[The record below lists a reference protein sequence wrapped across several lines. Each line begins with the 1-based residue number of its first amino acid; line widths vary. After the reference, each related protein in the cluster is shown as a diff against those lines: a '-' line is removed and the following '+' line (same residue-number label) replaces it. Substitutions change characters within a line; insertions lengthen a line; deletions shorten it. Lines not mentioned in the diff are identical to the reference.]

1 VHLKGI
7 KEVHWCRHAFST
19 MPKCDMLLN
28 NLYEVFNS
36 KLITARDK
44 SLLTMCEMIRRYL
57 MTRIVKNRET
67 MNKVSG
73 PLCPRIQNKL
83 NINKIESRDSKND
96 LLDETDLR

>member
-1 VHLKGI
+1 MHLKGI

-19 MPKCDMLLN
+19 VPKCDMLLN

-57 MTRIVKNRET
+57 MIRIVKNREA

-73 PLCPRIQNKL
+73 PLCLRIQNKL

-96 LLDETDLR
+96 LLEETDLR